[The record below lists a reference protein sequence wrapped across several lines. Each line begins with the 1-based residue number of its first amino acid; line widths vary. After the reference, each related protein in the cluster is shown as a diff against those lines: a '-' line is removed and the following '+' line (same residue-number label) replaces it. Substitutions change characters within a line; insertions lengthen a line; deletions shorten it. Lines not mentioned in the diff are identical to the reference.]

1 MTDNRAQINILN
13 KLITDND
20 TFLLTSHQDPDGD
33 SIGSLIGLNN
43 YLKRLGKKTMV
54 YSQGIIPSKYVF
66 LDSEGVIKSEAPK
79 TSSDFPVAIIL
90 ECPRFERIGFV
101 KNLIGPQTLIVNI
114 DHHEDNEMY
123 GRVNIVD
130 KDACAVGQILFDIFN
145 SAGGSFDADV
155 AGPLYAALIS
165 DTGCFKFSNTTSRC
179 LNTAAVLVEKGARP
193 KSIAEN
199 IFSSFTAA
207 TLKMVG
213 YVLQNMRLYADG
225 KICVFKLAKN
235 DPAKFGASM
244 ENSEGLIDYSM
255 MIKGVEVGVLLKEVD
270 SKTVKVS
277 LRSRDGI
284 DIGSFAGKRG
294 GGGHLNASGFTLA
307 ENLDSAEPT
316 VVIALS
322 EYLNV

>member
-43 YLKRLGKKTMV
+43 YLKGLAKKTMV

-101 KNLIGPQTLIVNI
+101 KDLIGPQTLIVNI

-179 LNTAAVLVEKGARP
+179 LNTAAVLVEKGARRINSR
-193 KSIAEN
+193 KYLFVVFGAK
-199 IFSSFTAA
+199 
-207 TLKMVG
+207 LKMDG
-213 YVLQNMRLYADG
+213 YVLQIGVYADG

-316 VVIALS
+316 VVKALS